1 MTRKLSISFV
11 MAILLVMAISVAA
24 MAAGPG
30 PKNPDAGTGI
40 GDGIHGAFVDANSDG
55 VCDSFVDR
63 VPAQDGTGKQWGVRG
78 ARGQQ
83 HNATGQNF
91 VDADGDGDCDNCV
104 NGGVPAHEGTGR
116 MMRQGRSR

>member
-1 MTRKLSISFV
+1 MTRRLSISFV

-24 MAAGPG
+24 MAAGLG

-40 GDGIHGAFVDANSDG
+40 GDGIHGTFVDENGDG

-63 VPAQDGTGKQWGVRG
+63 APAQDGTGKQWGARG

-83 HNATGQNF
+83 RSVAGANF
-91 VDADGDGDCDNCV
+91 VDADGDGVCDNCP
-104 NGGVPAHEGTGR
+104 NGGVPAQDGAGR
-116 MMRQGRSR
+116 QMRQGRTR